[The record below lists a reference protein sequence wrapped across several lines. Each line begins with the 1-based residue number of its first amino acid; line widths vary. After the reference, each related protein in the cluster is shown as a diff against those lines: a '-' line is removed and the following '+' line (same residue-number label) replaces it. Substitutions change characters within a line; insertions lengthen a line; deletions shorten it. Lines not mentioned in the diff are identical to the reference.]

1 MSKKMYIVASAD
13 NVTTEV
19 STTDIFVGI
28 SAARKALNTIYK
40 DVLADF
46 EKSQIKEKNKTSDS
60 FSILVFGDDLF
71 YGNIK
76 EVKIAEAE

>member
-13 NVTTEV
+13 NITTEV

-28 SAARKALNTIYK
+28 RAARKALNTIYK

-46 EKSQIKEKNKTSDS
+46 EKS
-60 FSILVFGDDLF
+60 
-71 YGNIK
+71 
-76 EVKIAEAE
+76 